1 MTATVF
7 CCRLLLTHD
16 NNECFQLLMGVVK
29 QVLVAV
35 QETTDK
41 EREAALREST
51 LSSAQHCLCLT
62 LASY

>member
-7 CCRLLLTHD
+7 CRLLLTRD

-51 LSSAQHCLCLT
+51 SSSA
-62 LASY
+62 